1 MILVLI
7 NNLTMVT
14 AFLFFTNLLLNRFK
28 EQFPRYHAAYPYLA
42 GLLHGG
48 LGIGLMLLSSGAPG
62 GFHLDMRALAI
73 VSAVYMAGRFAGGIA
88 LVCILLGRFLLLDIT
103 NMAGLLAGMTMII
116 TTYVLAALLLT
127 YSHRKSFHRWLGI
140 ITGGMLMPCVVVYF
154 AMPNPYLPST
164 LLVMLSY
171 LAGGVFTYLLLTYLS
186 RTNRSL
192 HLLKE
197 KASRD
202 HLTGLYNSRAFDSIF
217 EQKLQRTQQNR
228 EPFSLLM
235 IDIDY
240 FKSINDTYGHAAGD
254 TVLSSFGELLLDFV
268 RSSDQCARKGGEE
281 FVVLLNHCRFEQA
294 QQTAEHLRRLV
305 EQHSFPLLNGKQLHI
320 TISIGIATFPAIEAE
335 QLLEQA
341 DQALYRAKHEGRNRV
356 CSI

>member
-1 MILVLI
+1 MMLILI

-28 EQFPRYHAAYPYLA
+28 EKFPRYHAAYPYLA
-42 GLLHGG
+42 GLLHGV

-88 LVCILLGRFLLLDIT
+88 LVCILLGRFLLLDI
-103 NMAGLLAGMTMII
+103 NNLAGLLAGTTMVA
-116 TTYVLAALLLT
+116 TTYVLAALLFT
-127 YSHRKSFHRWLGI
+127 YSHRKSFRRWLGI
-140 ITGGMLMPCVVVYF
+140 IAGGMLMPCVVVYF
-154 AMPNPYLPST
+154 AVPNSELLGT
-164 LLVMLSY
+164 LIVMLSY
-171 LAGGVFTYLLLTYLS
+171 FAGGVFTYFLLTYLS
-186 RTNRSL
+186 RSNRSL

-202 HLTGLYNSRAFDSIF
+202 HLTGLYNSRAFESIM
-217 EQKLQRTQQNR
+217 EQKLQRTGQTR

-240 FKSINDTYGHAAGD
+240 FKSINDTYGHGAGD
-254 TVLSSFGELLLDFV
+254 TVLSIFGELLMDFV

-281 FVVLLNHCRFEQA
+281 FVVLLNHCRFDQA
-294 QQTAEHLRRLV
+294 QHMAEHLRKLV
-305 EQHSFPLLNGKQLHI
+305 EQHAFPLLNGKQLHI
-320 TISIGIATFPAIEAE
+320 TISIGIATFPTTDAHM
-335 QLLEQA
+335 LLEQA
-341 DQALYRAKHEGRNRV
+341 DQALYRAKREGRNRV
-356 CSI
+356 CSM